1 MKNIWR
7 PFTQMK
13 TASNKW
19 PKVLRAEKAR
29 LVLETGREVI
39 DAVSSWWV
47 ITHGHC
53 DPWIVREAQKQSAV
67 LDQVLFANFTHDP
80 AENLIRELSPLL
92 PENLQRVFFSDDGS
106 TAVEVALKTALQS
119 QKQRGEVK
127 RKKFLTFRHS
137 YHGDTAGA
145 MSVSG
150 PGIFNAP
157 YRPLL
162 FSSVVAEQGRFSTDA
177 PEVFYRDFERK
188 IEQHHKTLAGV
199 IIEPFIQGAG
209 GMIIWPEKALRRIC
223 RLTREAGAFLIFDEV
238 MTGFGRT
245 GSLFAFE
252 RLNVTPDILCLAKGL
267 TGGFLPLALTIC
279 NEKIYQSF
287 LSDKKEHSLFHGHSF
302 TGNPI
307 ACASACGNLKKLKKY
322 RKSLEK
328 KWKAVEL
335 LHEER
340 GRRLRGRVKDV
351 RWKGLVAAV
360 ETEKDSSTKGWAS
373 PRAEFWTEKAL
384 EKGVFLRPL
393 GDILYILP
401 PYSITRAELHKVWD
415 VIEELLDENTQS

>member
-1 MKNIWR
+1 M
-7 PFTQMK
+7 
-13 TASNKW
+13 
-19 PKVLRAEKAR
+19 
-29 LVLETGREVI
+29 I

-67 LDQVLFANFTHDP
+67 LDQVLFANFTHNP
-80 AENLIRELSPLL
+80 AENLIKELSPLL
-92 PENLQRVFFSDDGS
+92 PENLQRIFFSDDGS

-119 QKQRGEVK
+119 QKQRGQLK
-127 RKKFLTFRHS
+127 RTKFLTFRRS

-150 PGIFNAP
+150 PSLFNTP

-162 FSSVVAEQGRFSTDA
+162 FSSVTAEQGHFSTDA

-188 IEQHHKTLAGV
+188 IEKHHKTLAGV

-209 GMIIWPEKALRRIC
+209 GMIIWPEEALRRIC
-223 RLTREAGAFLIFDEV
+223 RLTRQTGACLIFDEV

-267 TGGFLPLALTIC
+267 TGGFLPLALTVC
-279 NEKIYQSF
+279 NEEIYQSF

-307 ACASACGNLKKLKKY
+307 ACAAACGNLKKLKKY
-322 RKSLEK
+322 RKSIEK
-328 KWKAVEL
+328 KWKAVES

-340 GRRLRGRVKDV
+340 GGRLKGRVKDV
-351 RWKGLVAAV
+351 RWKGLTAAV
-360 ETEKDSSTKGWAS
+360 ETETDGSDKKGWAS
-373 PRAEFWTEKAL
+373 PRAEFWTKKAL
-384 EKGVFLRPL
+384 KKGVFLRPL
-393 GDILYILP
+393 GNVLYILP
-401 PYSITRAELHKVWD
+401 PYSITREELHKVWD
-415 VIEELLDENTQS
+415 VIEELST